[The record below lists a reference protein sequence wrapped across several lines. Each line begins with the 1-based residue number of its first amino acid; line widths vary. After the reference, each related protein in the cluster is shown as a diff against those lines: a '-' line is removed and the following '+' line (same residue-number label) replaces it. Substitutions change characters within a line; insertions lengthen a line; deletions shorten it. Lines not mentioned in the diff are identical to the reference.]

1 MWTRVITFSVALTF
15 ALGEEVVGGIKR
27 EVSEGVQSMGYK
39 LIYGDEDMT
48 IINQVVTDAEKSDMV
63 KKNKVNLNEAIK
75 PLAPEDVKCLM
86 SVDRYCSKKMGAMK
100 SVLIQ
105 AVKEDCAKC
114 SIKQKDE
121 AGKVIASMMAHDPVA
136 WKLFLTRSALQIKPR
151 EEPKKQPQVRLKVIG
166 EPEEVIRSSRN
177 RYVMP
182 GVQVRVKRYASVPEK
197 FH

>member
-1 MWTRVITFSVALTF
+1 MWTRVITFAVTLTIV
-15 ALGEEVVGGIKR
+15 LGDDGPTIER
-27 EVSEGVQSMGYK
+27 EVSDGVQSMGYK

-48 IINQVVTDAEKSDMV
+48 VINQVVTDAEKSSMI
-63 KKNKVNLNEAIK
+63 KKNRVNLNEAIK

-105 AVKEDCAKC
+105 AIKEDCAKC

-136 WKLFLTRSALQIKPR
+136 WKLFLTRYDGLD
-151 EEPKKQPQVRLKVIG
+151 KVQRILG
-166 EPEEVIRSSRN
+166 
-177 RYVMP
+177 
-182 GVQVRVKRYASVPEK
+182 
-197 FH
+197 